1 MFEITYDINLIIKE
15 ISENTTVRTTR
26 SQIDCALRRLFS
38 DTPKKPWSATIW
50 LNSFV
55 CRVLSSLMRPASDYL
70 KDRPKEQII
79 EILTKEEVVS
89 DDIDIESNIAKKH
102 KKTVITFTKQ
112 NTHSLDVTVH
122 KITV

>member
-1 MFEITYDINLIIKE
+1 
-15 ISENTTVRTTR
+15 
-26 SQIDCALRRLFS
+26 
-38 DTPKKPWSATIW
+38 
-50 LNSFV
+50 
-55 CRVLSSLMRPASDYL
+55 MRPASDYL

-89 DDIDIESNIAKKH
+89 DDIDIESNISKKH

-112 NTHSLDVTVH
+112 NTHSLDVTVR